1 MRFARLSASVLVV
14 SIVGVGLVGVG
25 PTGYAQ
31 SSKSAVPAK
40 PDTRTIVH
48 VLNRLGFG
56 PAPGD
61 IEEVRA
67 LGLDKYIEQQ
77 LNPERIADAALAERL
92 ASYQTLDKSTRELS
106 EKYFVPALEAR
117 REAQRAQAAQDPTK
131 TDSTPPDPAARR
143 AMMTPEQN
151 EAVRMEREV
160 LTELMQA
167 KIVRAAY
174 SERQL
179 QEVLVDFWFNHFNVF
194 VGKGQVRT
202 YLSEYE
208 RTAIRPHVL
217 GKFRDLLQATAES
230 PAMLFYLDN
239 WQSTA
244 PEGVMTTA
252 QNQRESM
259 PQLPRRRPAMPG
271 TVRPGATARPG
282 QVARPP
288 RTAAD
293 LPQNAPR
300 RPRGI
305 NENYARELME
315 LHTLGV
321 DGGYTQKDV
330 QEVARAFTGWTIATP
345 RVGGSFRF
353 EPRMHDD
360 GDKIVLGHTIK
371 SGGGKKDGDQ
381 ILDLLAK
388 HPATARFIATKLARR
403 FVADEPPK
411 ALVDRAAATFRETD
425 GDIRQVVRTIVTS
438 PEFFAADAY
447 RAKVKTPFEF
457 IVSAVRATG
466 TETHNAQ
473 ALVGAVRNLGMPL
486 YGCQPPTGYSDKAE
500 AWVNSGALLNR
511 MNFALSLANGSV
523 RGRGGESVRPL
534 QGRAVTPITVTSDA
548 LIASALAGELS
559 ESTAG
564 TIAKASSAPQ
574 ALALVLGSPEFQRR

>member
-1 MRFARLSASVLVV
+1 MRFARISASVAVLALA
-14 SIVGVGLVGVG
+14 GVGLVGLDPIG
-25 PTGYAQ
+25 HAQ
-31 SSKSAVPAK
+31 SPKSAVPDK
-40 PDTRTIVH
+40 SDTRTIVH

-56 PAPGD
+56 PAEGD
-61 IEEVRA
+61 IEQVRA
-67 LGLDKYIEQQ
+67 IGLAKYIEQQ
-77 LNPERIADAALAERL
+77 LHPEQIQDAALDQRL
-92 ASYQTLDKSTRELS
+92 ASFDTLDKSTQELS
-106 EKYFVPALEAR
+106 EKYFIPALQAR
-117 REAQRAQAAQDPTK
+117 REMQRTQAAQDPTK

-143 AMMTPEQN
+143 EMMTPEQN
-151 EAVRMEREV
+151 DAVRMERQV

-167 KIVRAAY
+167 KILRAAY

-202 YLSEYE
+202 YLNEYE
-208 RTAIRPHVL
+208 REAIRPHVL

-244 PEGVMTTA
+244 PAGVETTA
-252 QNQRESM
+252 DSQRERM
-259 PQLPRRRPAMPG
+259 PQLPRRRPLMPG
-271 TVRPGATARPG
+271 TVRPGANPRPG

-330 QEVARAFTGWTIATP
+330 QEVARAFTGWTIANP
-345 RVGGSFRF
+345 RLGGTFRF

-360 GDKIVLGHTIK
+360 GDKVVLGHKIR

-381 ILDLLAK
+381 VLDILAK

-411 ALVDRAAATFRETD
+411 TLVDRAAQRFRETD
-425 GDIRQVVRTIVTS
+425 GDLREVVRTIVTS
-438 PEFFAADAY
+438 PEFFAAESY

-457 IVSAVRATG
+457 VVSAVRATG
-466 TETHNAQ
+466 SDVRNPQ
-473 ALVGAVRNLGMPL
+473 LLVGAVRNLGMPL
-486 YGCQPPTGYSDKAE
+486 YGSQPPTGYSDKAE

-511 MNFALSLANGSV
+511 MNFA
-523 RGRGGESVRPL
+523 
-534 QGRAVTPITVTSDA
+534 VTLTRTTPQITSDA
-548 LIASALAGELS
+548 LIASALAGEVS
-559 ESTAG
+559 ETTAG
-564 TIAKASSAPQ
+564 TIAKATQKPQ